1 MQKLSQRN
9 DLELVLNTVDKWI
22 KKKDVAGAVLHSDQG
37 FQYTSKLYNNRLEA
51 YGINGS
57 HSRNG
62 NQGQDQV
69 WRSICSPADVSFTA
83 SIASGMTSC

>member
-1 MQKLSQRN
+1 MQKLSKRN
-9 DLELVLNTVDKWI
+9 DLELVLNTVDKWT

-51 YGINGS
+51 YVIKGS

-62 NQGQDQV
+62 NQGQDGLA
-69 WRSICSPADVSFTA
+69 ADL
-83 SIASGMTSC
+83 